1 MTIRTRKSLFKP
13 KKLTEKQFDL
23 DIIELR
29 ARIHAEATPFADDT
43 PKKRAARIER
53 GSWDMEFFA
62 KTYFPHY
69 IKKPSSKLHKKL
81 YLDLAALILAKH
93 PELAEKAGIEIRL
106 SEDGK
111 NLVKAAPRG
120 NAKSTIT
127 TLVFPLWC
135 VVFEYKKFIGI
146 LSDTYEQSADFLE
159 FIKEELISNE
169 RLAQDFPDAVGE
181 NKAKWAY
188 GTVITF
194 NGIKFKCWGTRKKL
208 RGARFN
214 QDRPDLF
221 ICDDL
226 ENDEN
231 INSQDQRK
239 KNEDWL
245 FGAVKKAGTRRTDI
259 VMVGTVLHPESLLMK
274 CIKNP
279 GWESEV
285 FRSIIQYSE
294 SKLWDEWEVIYTDLS
309 NPQRVADADAF
320 FDARKEEMLE
330 GTEVLWPEEEDYYY
344 LYKMRVDDGPVYF
357 DREKQ
362 NLARNPEE
370 CPFDPE
376 WFVYLDEEQ
385 CALMKDQPAFGA
397 VDPSMGKK
405 GSRGKKGSDPSATGA
420 ARVDK
425 EGYVS
430 IVEADIARKHPDK
443 IADDIFDFHD
453 IYDFTAFGIEAIQF
467 QEFFKDHF
475 DRLSRERRKYVP
487 TIPLK
492 PNQDKKLRIISLQPL
507 IKNGTIRF
515 RKARCRTLIE
525 QFTNFPFGAD
535 DGPDM
540 VWMLIQVIKLKHMNK
555 VRVIS

>member
-1 MTIRTRKSLFKP
+1 MANKALFK
-13 KKLTEKQFDL
+13 KKKPTEKQLDL
-23 DIIELR
+23 EILELR
-29 ARIHAEATPFADDT
+29 ARIHAEATPFPEDT
-43 PKKRAARIER
+43 PEKQARRIKR
-53 GSWDMEFFA
+53 GSWDMEFFG
-62 KTYFPHY
+62 KSYFPHY

-81 YLDLAALILAKH
+81 YRDLATLIIAKH
-93 PELAEKAGIEIRL
+93 PELIERSGLDIDYD
-106 SEDGK
+106 EDGK
-111 NLVKAAPRG
+111 AIVKAAPRG

-127 TLVFPLWC
+127 TLIFPIWC
-135 VVFEYKKFIGI
+135 VVFEYKKFIGL
-146 LSDTYEQSADFLE
+146 LSDTQEQAADFLE

-188 GTVITF
+188 GTIITA

-221 ICDDL
+221 ILDDI

-245 FGAVKKAGTRRTDI
+245 FGAVMKAGTRRTDK

-274 CIKNP
+274 AINNP
-279 GWESEV
+279 GWQGEI
-285 FRSIIQYSE
+285 FRSIIKYSE

-309 NPQRVADADAF
+309 NPTRVNAADAF
-320 FDARKEEMLE
+320 FEAHKAEMLE

-344 LYKMRVDDGPVYF
+344 LYKMRTDDGPVYF

-370 CPFDPE
+370 CPFDPA
-376 WFVYLDEEQ
+376 WFEYLDEEQ
-385 CALMKDQPAFGA
+385 WRLLKELPSFGA

-405 GSRGKKGSDPSATGA
+405 GQRGKKGSDPSATGVA
-420 ARVDK
+420 KVGK
-425 EGYVS
+425 EGY
-430 IVEADIARKHPDK
+430 ITIGEADIARKHPDK
-443 IADDIFDFHD
+443 IADDILDFHD
-453 IYDFTAFGIEAIQF
+453 TYNFTAFGIETIQF
-467 QEFFKDHF
+467 QEFFKDTF
-475 DRLSRERRKYVP
+475 DRLSREKRKYVP
-487 TIPLK
+487 TIALK
-492 PNQDKKLRIISLQPL
+492 PNQDKKLRILSLQPL

-540 VWMLIQVIKLKHMNK
+540 VWMLVETIKQKTMNK
-555 VRVIS
+555 LRVIS